1 VTWLRVG
8 DTAAHDPRTIAP
20 LDHDDAD
27 ERTVDEVFGFSVR
40 LACEAGGKE
49 TDRVVTRAMVRSLA
63 GTPARAARLM
73 GILEAAGV
81 WSQVEAGWILSNDPA
96 YLHLPPQAKVERE
109 RIRGRDERNDALAVP
124 ARLRDGDNC
133 RYCRKPVNWLDR
145 KSLRGAT
152 WEHVNIAN
160 QPTQLDEYVVCC
172 FECNRGPS
180 KRGPLLPPP
189 ERPVYGEETQ
199 AFVKKR
205 KGWKTWPTRATLTKE
220 IALRTTAGNATERQR
235 SDEESATRKGLRT
248 SSENATHGQRPTVE
262 SASETPAQ
270 EPAQRPGNASE
281 NAPGATAR
289 PPQKEPPSRPPAPEP
304 PDLAQGGV
312 MEPDLPGRDGT
323 GLVLPSRAEPGP
335 AEPPRRPRRSRRRKP
350 SLAKPSSPSQP
361 QE

>member
-1 VTWLRVG
+1 MTWLRVG

-81 WSQVEAGWILSNDPA
+81 WTQVSAGWVLSNDPS
-96 YLHLPPQAKVERE
+96 YLHLPSQSKVERS
-109 RIRGRDERNDALAVP
+109 RIRGRDERNDALTVP

-133 RYCRKPVNWLDR
+133 RFCRRPVNWRDR

-160 QPTQLDEYVVCC
+160 QPTQLHEYVVCC
-172 FECNRGPS
+172 FECNREPS
-180 KRGPLLPPP
+180 TRGPLLPPP
-189 ERPVYGEETQ
+189 ARPVYGEDTK
-199 AFVKKR
+199 AFVKER
-205 KGWKTWPTRATLTKE
+205 RGSWPTKAAIAEE
-220 IALRTTAGNATERQR
+220 IAQRTTAGNATERQR

-248 SSENATHGQRPTVE
+248 SPENATHGQRPAVE

-270 EPAQRPGNASE
+270 EPTQRPENDSE
-281 NAPGATAR
+281 NAPGGAAH
-289 PPQKEPPSRPPAPEP
+289 PPKKEPPTRRPAPEP
-304 PDLAQGGV
+304 PDLTHGGV
-312 MEPDLPGRDGT
+312 TDLDLPGRDGT
-323 GLVLPSRAEPGP
+323 GLVLPSQAQPGP
-335 AEPPRRPRRSRRRKP
+335 AVPPRRPRRSRRRKP
-350 SLAKPSSPSQP
+350 HATPPPS
-361 QE
+361 EV